1 MEKYV
6 LGFSVRSFPR
16 LQNKQVDVLAKAAV
30 ENNPLPPD
38 VFFETL
44 KNGSVNCT
52 EEPAKFVNAILSE
65 DWRLTIMA
73 YLRGHFVPED
83 EKEEK
88 KNVPSHTKLLN
99 RQRHTVSSGCLR
111 TFVEVH
117 LASRMQTTAIR
128 NTHRH
133 VLFAHRNEGSGG
145 KSLSRRVLLAFD
157 SGSCP

>member
-1 MEKYV
+1 MAAIQSMEKYV

-117 LASRMQTTAIR
+117 LTSRRQTAIAGNKR
-128 NTHRH
+128 KHVFIAHRH
-133 VLFAHRNEGSGG
+133 EGSGG
-145 KSLSRRVLLAFD
+145 KSFS
-157 SGSCP
+157 